1 MSISM
6 QLMPTVCVCVHNHYI
21 VFFLYTERDVHLVA
35 SENTVENNTH
45 SPDNQDVGIINDEVE
60 ANEGIDDLELNKC
73 VFRRL
78 VRQLADNLDMRD
90 LKFEPEAI
98 RLMQYISE
106 DFLMML
112 FHMADAQ
119 RHTQSMYVCVMVTW
133 FLIRALVTTRM

>member
-1 MSISM
+1 M
-6 QLMPTVCVCVHNHYI
+6 CVHNHYI

-90 LKFEPEAI
+90 FEFEKETI
-98 RLMQYISE
+98 RFMQYVSE